1 MNYSFFISY
10 FWVLSVMIHVLWLRS
25 IVIWIGLAAVSSQ
38 PKKVKRW
45 DTNTLSCQLE
55 QLSQDWCNLS
65 HLYLMHSDQRLL
77 VWNIPV
83 GPQIMNNLHVYIHV
97 KMDLTHCILKRNGYI
112 IYNIYIKGDH
122 WTKSDVCQA
131 KGFKIELVSDVTVVV
146 WLLIFVTKKG
156 HQIIRGYRC
165 TKFDFCQARGS
176 GDIRQYL
183 VYRPTGA
190 NH

>member
-1 MNYSFFISY
+1 MYNYNIEIPILFYIIYTCTMNYSFFISY

-112 IYNIYIKGDH
+112 IYISRG
-122 WTKSDVCQA
+122 T
-131 KGFKIELVSDVTVVV
+131 IEPSLMSVKQKVLRLS
-146 WLLIFVTKKG
+146 L
-156 HQIIRGYRC
+156 YRM
-165 TKFDFCQARGS
+165 
-176 GDIRQYL
+176 
-183 VYRPTGA
+183 
-190 NH
+190 